1 MAMCKGTSCLR
12 SRPESAIE
20 ARYGYPKEV
29 FLDHLELAQRGDV
42 DTNINQNCAEDR
54 MPLTSYRVFHGHEG
68 LRQAARSSKNRLG
81 ARSTNTR
88 PGLVMAKSRFQIGP
102 RVALVFSSKAA

>member
-1 MAMCKGTSCLR
+1 MCKGSSCLR

-42 DTNINQNCAEDR
+42 DTNINQNCAEDL

-68 LRQAARSSKNRLG
+68 
-81 ARSTNTR
+81 
-88 PGLVMAKSRFQIGP
+88 
-102 RVALVFSSKAA
+102 